1 MKKSVNG
8 AGRKLKISVSLVVVE
23 NDPKGRDEKEESRD
37 RRSSSRSGNSKKQLN
52 PFGSGAKVIAELRA
66 KIFRYSVDVLAE
78 ETFLMEASG
87 GSSPPCS
94 EISCDTIRRRSQVLR
109 AIVVSGGL

>member
-1 MKKSVNG
+1 M
-8 AGRKLKISVSLVVVE
+8 
-23 NDPKGRDEKEESRD
+23 
-37 RRSSSRSGNSKKQLN
+37 
-52 PFGSGAKVIAELRA
+52 IAELRA

-109 AIVVSGGL
+109 AIVVSDGASEAGDCPEKSAGFLK